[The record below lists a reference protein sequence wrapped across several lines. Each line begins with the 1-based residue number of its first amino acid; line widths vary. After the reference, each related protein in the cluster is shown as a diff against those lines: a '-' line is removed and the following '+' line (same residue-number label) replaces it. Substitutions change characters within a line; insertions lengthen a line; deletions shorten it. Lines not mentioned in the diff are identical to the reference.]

1 MAEPTHALRFTP
13 RAERDTARLRGL
25 RGRAWQA
32 ICVLKPREDQPDQTE
47 SFCLVFMVG
56 PLENFYREAERR
68 LKALRR
74 SGEI

>member
-1 MAEPTHALRFTP
+1 L
-13 RAERDTARLRGL
+13 
-25 RGRAWQA
+25 QA